1 MTPHPL
7 SGLTPDEINVARD
20 VVVAS
25 HPDTIV
31 YFREIYLS
39 EPPKAQLREFLGLE
53 HSGRLSPTTQRP
65 SRLALCQYNVIG
77 REKSTEY
84 HESIVDIRL
93 RRHVKHQIVDKK
105 FHAALVVYVVSKY
118 TRKRLADTNIAMN
131 SMFLSIVARL
141 LLSSS
146 KRWQTLI
153 SLKALM

>member
-7 SGLTPDEINVARD
+7 SGLSPDETNVARD

-39 EPPKAQLREFLGLE
+39 EPPKAQLREFLALE
-53 HSGRLSPTTQRP
+53 HSGRLSPTTPRP
-65 SRLALCQYNVIG
+65 SRLALCQYDVIG

-84 HESIVDIRL
+84 HESVVDIRL
-93 RRHVKHQIVDKK
+93 RRRVKHQIVDKK

-118 TRKRLADTNIAMN
+118 YEATV
-131 SMFLSIVARL
+131 S
-141 LLSSS
+141 
-146 KRWQTLI
+146 
-153 SLKALM
+153 